1 LAGIPRECPYRREAG
16 LRTIGR
22 RYNRKLWID
31 TVIEAAYPWGE
42 QTQER
47 RLRPRK
53 GYAMLKVITDDTEGQ
68 TPEVTQ
74 TLDEL
79 AREGARRMIAAALE
93 AEVEQ
98 YVEAL
103 RPLRDENGHALVV
116 RNGRSHHERTVHLG
130 AGRVKIQAPRVDD
143 RRPGHRFSSRI
154 LPPYMRRSP
163 RLEEAVPV
171 LYLRGLS
178 TGDFSEAMEA
188 LLGSE
193 ASGFS
198 ATTITRLLRVWQE
211 EYRAWRKRS
220 LAGKEYVY
228 LWADGVYFNIR
239 LEEDRLA
246 CLVIVGV
253 LPDGRKEVIALEDGY
268 RESTESW
275 ASVLRDLKRRG
286 MKAPAL
292 AVGDGNLGFWAA
304 LRDVFPETKEQRC
317 WKHKIANVLDKL
329 PKRLQ
334 PRAKAQL
341 HEIMYAPDRESAL
354 AEMAA
359 FEEEYEARYTKAV
372 ETLLKDQESLLTFLD
387 FPAEH
392 WLHLRTTNPIE
403 STFATVKARTKKTK
417 GAGSRKAG
425 LAMAWKLL
433 LAAQGRW
440 RRVNAPHLVAL
451 VKAGVDF
458 PNGEA
463 KMLQC
468 DPEPEELFIPIPW
481 ILAAD
486 GMPIHKI

>member
-1 LAGIPRECPYRREAG
+1 MF
-16 LRTIGR
+16 
-22 RYNRKLWID
+22 KL
-31 TVIEAAYPWGE
+31 T
-42 QTQER
+42 
-47 RLRPRK
+47 
-53 GYAMLKVITDDTEGQ
+53 TDDTEGQ

-93 AEVEQ
+93 VEVVQ

-103 RPLRDENGHALVV
+103 RHLRDENGHALVV
-116 RNGRSHHERTVHLG
+116 RNGRSHHERTVQMG
-130 AGRVKIQAPRVDD
+130 AGSIKVRAPRVDD
-143 RRPGHRFSSRI
+143 RRPEHRFSSQI

-178 TGDFSEAMEA
+178 TGDFSEALQA

-193 ASGFS
+193 AAGFS
-198 ATTITRLLRVWQE
+198 ATTITRMLNVWQE
-211 EYRAWRKRS
+211 EYKAWRRRS
-220 LAGKEYVY
+220 LTGKEYVY
-228 LWADGVYFNIR
+228 IWADGVYFNIR

-286 MKAPAL
+286 MTAPVL

-304 LRDVFPETKEQRC
+304 LRDVFPETREQRC

-334 PRAKAQL
+334 ARAKEQL
-341 HEIMYAPDRESAL
+341 HEIMYAPERKNAL
-354 AEMAA
+354 
-359 FEEEYEARYTKAV
+359 EEIDVFQKEHGQRYAKAV
-372 ETLLKDQESLLTFLD
+372 ETLTKDQDHMLTFFD

-433 LAAQGRW
+433 MAAQDRW
-440 RRVNAPHLVAL
+440 RRLNAPHLVAL
-451 VKAGVDF
+451 VKVGVEF

-463 KMLQC
+463 EMLQC
-468 DPEPEELFIPIPW
+468 EPEPRELFMPTPW

-486 GMPIHKI
+486 GVPVHNI

>member
-1 LAGIPRECPYRREAG
+1 
-16 LRTIGR
+16 
-22 RYNRKLWID
+22 
-31 TVIEAAYPWGE
+31 
-42 QTQER
+42 
-47 RLRPRK
+47 
-53 GYAMLKVITDDTEGQ
+53 MLKLTTDDAEGQ
-68 TPEVTQ
+68 TPEIAQ

-79 AREGARRMIAAALE
+79 ARVGARRMIAAALE

-98 YVEAL
+98 YVETL
-103 RPLRDENGHALVV
+103 RHFRDEKGHALVV
-116 RNGRSHHERTVHLG
+116 RNGKSHHERTVHMG
-130 AGRVKIQAPRVDD
+130 AGSVKIRAPRVQD
-143 RRPGHRFSSRI
+143 RRPEHTFSSKI

-163 RLEEAVPV
+163 RLEEALPV

-178 TGDFSEAMEA
+178 TGDFSEALEA
-188 LLGSE
+188 LLGSKV
-193 ASGFS
+193 AGFS
-198 ATTITRLLRVWQE
+198 ATTITRLLKAWQE
-211 EYRAWRKRS
+211 EYKAWSKRS

-228 LWADGVYFNIR
+228 IWADGVYFNIR

-286 MKAPAL
+286 MAAPTL
-292 AVGDGNLGFWAA
+292 AIGDGNLGFWTA

-334 PRAKAQL
+334 ARAKEQL
-341 HEIMYAPDRESAL
+341 HEIMYAPDRKSAL
-354 AEMAA
+354 EEIAV
-359 FEEEYEARYTKAV
+359 FEKEYGARYAKAV
-372 ETLLKDQESLLTFLD
+372 ETLTKDQDHMLTFID

-433 LAAQGRW
+433 LAAEQRW
-440 RRVNAPHLVAL
+440 RKVNAPHLVAL

-458 PNGEA
+458 PNGQAE
-463 KMLQC
+463 MLQSEL
-468 DPEPEELFIPIPW
+468 EPEEFSMSIPW

-486 GMPIHKI
+486 GVPIHNI

>member
-1 LAGIPRECPYRREAG
+1 
-16 LRTIGR
+16 
-22 RYNRKLWID
+22 
-31 TVIEAAYPWGE
+31 V
-42 QTQER
+42 
-47 RLRPRK
+47 
-53 GYAMLKVITDDTEGQ
+53 
-68 TPEVTQ
+68 
-74 TLDEL
+74 
-79 AREGARRMIAAALE
+79 
-93 AEVEQ
+93 AE
-98 YVEAL
+98 YVGAL
-103 RPLRDENGHALVV
+103 RHHRDENGHALVV
-116 RNGRSHHERTVHLG
+116 RNGRSHHERTVQMG
-130 AGRVKIQAPRVDD
+130 AGSVKIRAPRVND
-143 RRPGHRFSSRI
+143 RRPDRTFSSKI

-163 RLEEAVPV
+163 RLEEAVPA

-178 TGDFSEAMEA
+178 TGDFSEALEV

-198 ATTITRLLRVWQE
+198 ATTITRLLSVWQE
-211 EYRAWRKRS
+211 EYKAWRKRS

-228 LWADGVYFNIR
+228 IWADGVYFNIR

-286 MKAPAL
+286 MTAPVL

-304 LRDVFPETKEQRC
+304 LRDVFPETREQRC

-334 PRAKAQL
+334 ARAKEQL

-354 AEMAA
+354 
-359 FEEEYEARYTKAV
+359 EEIDVFQKEYGQRYAKAV
-372 ETLLKDQESLLTFLD
+372 ETLVKDQDRMLTFLD

-425 LAMAWKLL
+425 LAMAWRLL
-433 LAAQGRW
+433 MAAQDRW

-451 VKAGVDF
+451 VKAGVEF

-463 KMLQC
+463 EILQC
-468 DPEPEELFIPIPW
+468 DPEPEELFMPTPW

-486 GMPIHKI
+486 GVPIHKI

>member
-1 LAGIPRECPYRREAG
+1 MF
-16 LRTIGR
+16 
-22 RYNRKLWID
+22 KL
-31 TVIEAAYPWGE
+31 T
-42 QTQER
+42 
-47 RLRPRK
+47 
-53 GYAMLKVITDDTEGQ
+53 TDDTEGQ
-68 TPEVTQ
+68 TPEIIQ
-74 TLDEL
+74 PLDEL

-93 AEVEQ
+93 AEVAQ

-103 RPLRDENGHALVV
+103 GHHRDENGHALVV
-116 RNGRSHHERTVHLG
+116 RNGRSHHERTVQMG
-130 AGRVKIQAPRVDD
+130 AGGIKIRAPRVND
-143 RRPGHRFSSRI
+143 RRRDHSFGSKI

-163 RLEEAVPV
+163 RLEEAVPI

-178 TGDFSEAMEA
+178 TGDFSEALEA

-193 ASGFS
+193 AAGFS
-198 ATTITRLLRVWQE
+198 ATTITRLLNVWQE
-211 EYRAWRKRS
+211 EYKAWRKRS

-228 LWADGVYFNIR
+228 IWADGVYFNIR
-239 LEEDRLA
+239 LEADRLA

-268 RESTESW
+268 RESSESW

-286 MKAPAL
+286 MIAPVL
-292 AVGDGNLGFWAA
+292 AIGDGNLGFWAA
-304 LRDVFPETKEQRC
+304 LRDVFPETREQRC

-334 PRAKAQL
+334 PRAKEQL
-341 HEIMYAPDRESAL
+341 HEIMYAPDRGSAL
-354 AEMAA
+354 
-359 FEEEYEARYTKAV
+359 EEIDVLQKEYGQRYAKAV
-372 ETLLKDQESLLTFLD
+372 ETLTKDQDRMLTFFD

-433 LAAQGRW
+433 MAAQDRW

-451 VKAGVDF
+451 VKVGVEF
-458 PNGEA
+458 VNGEA
-463 KMLQC
+463 EMLQC
-468 DPEPEELFIPIPW
+468 EPEPEELFMPTPW
-481 ILAAD
+481 IFAAD
-486 GMPIHKI
+486 GVPIHNI

>member
-1 LAGIPRECPYRREAG
+1 MF
-16 LRTIGR
+16 
-22 RYNRKLWID
+22 KL
-31 TVIEAAYPWGE
+31 T
-42 QTQER
+42 
-47 RLRPRK
+47 
-53 GYAMLKVITDDTEGQ
+53 TDDAEGQ
-68 TPEVTQ
+68 TPEIAQ

-79 AREGARRMIAAALE
+79 AREGARRMIVAALE

-98 YVEAL
+98 YVGVL
-103 RPLRDENGHALVV
+103 RHFRDENGHALVV
-116 RNGRSHHERTVHLG
+116 RNGKSHHERTVQMG
-130 AGRVKIQAPRVDD
+130 AGSINIRAPRVDD
-143 RRPGHRFSSRI
+143 RRPEYRFSSGL

-171 LYLRGLS
+171 LYLKGLS
-178 TGDFSEAMEA
+178 TGDFSEALEV
-188 LLGSE
+188 LLGSN
-193 ASGFS
+193 AAGFS
-198 ATTITRLLRVWQE
+198 ATTITRLLKVWQE
-211 EYRAWRKRS
+211 EYKAWRKRS

-228 LWADGVYFNIR
+228 VWADGVYFNIR

-286 MKAPAL
+286 MVAPFL
-292 AVGDGNLGFWAA
+292 AIGDGNLGFWVA
-304 LRDVFPETKEQRC
+304 LRDVYPETKKQRC

-334 PRAKAQL
+334 ARAKEQL

-354 AEMAA
+354 
-359 FEEEYEARYTKAV
+359 EEITIFKKEFGTRYAKAV
-372 ETLLKDQESLLTFLD
+372 ETLTKDQDRMLTFLD

-425 LAMAWKLL
+425 LAMAFKLL
-433 LAAQGRW
+433 LAAEQRW
-440 RRVNAPHLVAL
+440 RKVNAPHLVSL
-451 VKAGVDF
+451 VKAGVEF
-458 PNGEA
+458 PNGKAEMFQA
-463 KMLQC
+463 E
-468 DPEPEELFIPIPW
+468 PELEELFMPIPW

-486 GMPIHKI
+486 GVPIHNI